1 MGSSVG
7 SAAGKRCS
15 FHEGDHRSPAAP
27 KSAAGFLFVDPIEL
41 TKELMARYS
50 PTGEE
55 AEVATFAAE
64 ALSHRGYRVTR
75 QPVSPGRFN
84 VYAHGDRAPIVVFAT
99 HLDVVPPSIDHGE
112 DEEWLQGRGACDA
125 KGVAAAMIAAAERL
139 REGGEERIGV
149 LLTVGEEADS
159 DGAKAA
165 ASLGSKGRYLINGE
179 PTDNK
184 LSIGQKGVLGVRL
197 SARGRA
203 AHSAYPEEGVSAI
216 ELLLRTLARIR
227 ALALP
232 TDPLLGDTTL
242 NIGKISGGV
251 APNVI
256 PADASADLLFR
267 TVAGAE
273 LLRAAVE
280 RAVSPGVTAEVTMES
295 PAVRA
300 PALPGWESTVVRY
313 GSDLPHLTE
322 WGVGYQMG
330 PGSIRLAHTD
340 RERIRK
346 ADLHHAVDLYVRLA
360 RELIGLEA
368 AAA

>member
-1 MGSSVG
+1 
-7 SAAGKRCS
+7 
-15 FHEGDHRSPAAP
+15 
-27 KSAAGFLFVDPIEL
+27 
-41 TKELMARYS
+41 MARYS

-55 AEVATFAAE
+55 GEVAAFAAE
-64 ALSHRGYRVTR
+64 AMAARGYRVVR

-84 VYAHGDRAPIVVFAT
+84 VYAQGARPPVVVFAT
-99 HLDVVPPSIDHGE
+99 HLDVVPPTIDGGE
-112 DEEWLQGRGACDA
+112 DDEWLQGRGACDA
-125 KGVAAAMIAAAERL
+125 KGVAAAMISAVERL
-139 REGGEERIGV
+139 RSEGEDRV
-149 LLTVGEEADS
+149 AMLLTVGEEADS

-165 ASLGSKGRYLINGE
+165 SALEGKGRYLVNGE

-184 LSIGQKGVLGVRL
+184 LSIGQKGVLGIRL
-197 SARGRA
+197 AARGRA
-203 AHSAYPEEGVSAI
+203 AHSAYPEDGVSAI
-216 ELLLRTLARIR
+216 ELLLRTLSRIR
-227 ALALP
+227 ALSLP
-232 TDPLLGDTTL
+232 SDPLLGDTTL
-242 NIGKISGGV
+242 NIGRISGGV

-256 PADASADLLFR
+256 PAEASAELLFR
-267 TVAGAE
+267 TVAGSE
-273 LLRAAVE
+273 LLRAAVD
-280 RAVSPGVTAEVTMES
+280 RALSPGVTAEVTMES
-295 PAVRA
+295 PSVRA

-346 ADLHHAVDLYVRLA
+346 ADVHRAVDLYARLA